1 MKKIYE
7 SGSGRCPIPKKLLLV
22 MKLTAFLFVVFT
34 MQVTATVYS
43 QNKKLSLNM
52 QGNSIKEVLQQIEAQ
67 SEYRFIYENEKV
79 NLDTKVSIRVT
90 DEVVEKILKQLFEKD
105 GINYSI
111 TDNNLILINPSDKQ
125 LKNLGQEFIN
135 SQQQKSVTGKVSD
148 SSGGGLPGVSVV
160 VKGTTTG
167 TITDMDGK
175 YSLGNVPA
183 NAILQFSF
191 LGMKSQEITVGSKT
205 AINVALADESI
216 GIEEVIAV
224 GYQTLKKSDLTG
236 SVSSVSAGNIV
247 QYPVSG
253 AQMGLQGKTSG
264 VSVVQNSGAPGAP
277 VSVRIRGSNS
287 IMGNNEPLYV
297 VDGFA
302 LAGTPSSIN
311 PNDIRSIEVLKDA
324 SSTAIYGSRGANGVI
339 LITTKSGKAGKTDI
353 VFDSYYAV
361 QQVSKT
367 IDMMNAR
374 EFAEIANE
382 RAANDGGVPYFTQDQ
397 INSFSE
403 GTNWQKELFQT
414 APMKNNS
421 LSFSGG
427 SEDTQY
433 FVSAN
438 IFDQS
443 GIIPNSFQNK
453 ISIRANI
460 VRKISEK
467 LMLTFSTNLMHRD
480 LSAIDINGQKGG
492 TTLSAALVA
501 PPTITPYDVN
511 GQYNKLR
518 VYNFSPNELDNP
530 IAMAKERKQ
539 LTNSKNVMVNST
551 LAYEPIKDLL
561 FKTSIGIESD
571 VSRENFYSSK
581 FLDRTPTGTGRIS
594 STDMMNILNEN
605 ILTYKKNFN
614 KVHEVN
620 ALAGATYQ
628 QCEILTYNTG
638 SVTGF
643 LTDEMAEYNLGAGSQ
658 VSLPV
663 SNLTNWAMLSFLS
676 RINYTYKSTYLL
688 TASLRSDGSSR
699 FAKGNRWGYFPSAAF
714 AWRIMNEDFMK
725 GINTNAIS
733 NLKYRLSWGMTG
745 NTGIEPYQT
754 LNTLRT
760 YTTVFNDAR
769 YIGFAPNNTS
779 LANPDLKWEKTS
791 QVNTGLDLGLLKDR
805 LSLTLDYY
813 RKDTKDLLALTQ
825 LPTSSGYR
833 NTISN
838 VGKIRNEGI
847 EFGLDAVI
855 SDRELKW
862 SVNANFTKNK
872 SEVISLPKGSDIFGE
887 AIPQPLAV
895 SVNMLREGEPVGV
908 FYGYL
913 EDGLDDKGAIKY
925 KDIDG
930 KAGITTDDR
939 TIIGD
944 PNPDFTYNLQS
955 NLSYKN
961 FDFIFMFQG
970 VSGGDIFNVNLTS
983 AGNSFYFGENQLKE
997 VYSNH
1002 WSAAKPDPTAK
1013 YPKIST
1019 KTTFSASD
1027 RFVEDGSFL
1036 RLKNIQLG
1044 YNFSLS
1050 KIGIKGKVYVSAQN
1064 VLTITDYS
1072 WYDPEVN
1079 TRGGGTSFSN
1089 GIDNLGY
1096 PNPKT
1101 YTIGAS
1107 LQF

>member
-1 MKKIYE
+1 MKLTF
-7 SGSGRCPIPKKLLLV
+7 GLLLV
-22 MKLTAFLFVVFT
+22 LIVQGWAINSYSQKVAINLDLKNADLINVLDEIERQTDFYFLFNYE
-34 MQVTATVYS
+34 QVHLGKKIDVRLSNSKIEDALNNILNGTGLNYLIKGRQIVITKEGSEQTGNLSAITA
-43 QNKKLSLNM
+43 
-52 QGNSIKEVLQQIEAQ
+52 
-67 SEYRFIYENEKV
+67 
-79 NLDTKVSIRVT
+79 
-90 DEVVEKILKQLFEKD
+90 
-105 GINYSI
+105 
-111 TDNNLILINPSDKQ
+111 
-125 LKNLGQEFIN
+125 
-135 SQQQKSVTGKVSD
+135 QQKSVSGKVTD
-148 SSGGGLPGVSVV
+148 STGGPMPGVSVV
-160 VKGTTTG
+160 VKGTTIG
-167 TITDMDGK
+167 TITDSNGN
-175 YSLGNVPA
+175 YSISNLPA
-183 NAILQFSF
+183 NALLQFSF
-191 LGMKSQEITVGSKT
+191 VGMKLQEIVVTGKT
-205 AINVALADESI
+205 TINVVLAEESI
-216 GIEEVIAV
+216 GLDEVVAV

-236 SVSSVSAGNIV
+236 SVSSVSAANIV

-253 AQMGLQGKTSG
+253 PQMGLQGKTSG
-264 VSVVQNSGAPGAP
+264 VMVIQNSGAPGAP

-287 IMGNNEPLYV
+287 IMGTNEPLYV

-302 LAGTPSSIN
+302 LASTPNSIN
-311 PNDIRSIEVLKDA
+311 PSDIRSIEVLKDA

-339 LITTKSGKAGKTDI
+339 LITTKSGKTGKTDI
-353 VFDSYYAV
+353 ILDSYYAV
-361 QQVSKT
+361 QEVSET

-382 RAANDGGVPYFTQDQ
+382 RAANDGGAPYFTQDQ
-397 INSFSE
+397 IKSFSE
-403 GTNWQKELFQT
+403 GTNWQKELFRT
-414 APMKNNS
+414 APMQNHS

-433 FVSAN
+433 FISAN

-443 GIIPNSFQNK
+443 GIIPNSSLNK
-453 ISIRANI
+453 VSIRANI
-460 VRKISEK
+460 VRRISEK
-467 LMLTFSTNLMHRD
+467 FMLTFNTNLMNRD

-501 PPTITPYDVN
+501 PPTITPYDEN

-518 VYNFSPNELDNP
+518 AYNFSPNELDNP
-530 IAMAKERKQ
+530 LAMARERKQ
-539 LTNSKNVMVNST
+539 LTNSKNVMLNTT

-561 FKTSIGIESD
+561 FKTSVGIESD

-605 ILTYKKNFN
+605 IVTYTKNFN
-614 KVHEVN
+614 KIHDVN
-620 ALAGATYQ
+620 ALAGLTYQ
-628 QCEILTYNTG
+628 ECEYLTYNTG

-643 LTDEMAEYNLGAGSQ
+643 LTDKMGEYNLGAGSQ
-658 VSLPV
+658 VSLPT
-663 SNLTNWAMLSFLS
+663 SNLTNWALLSFLG
-676 RINYTYKSTYLL
+676 RVNYTYNSTYLL
-688 TASLRSDGSSR
+688 TASIRSDGSSR

-725 GINTNAIS
+725 GVNTNTIS

-754 LNTLRT
+754 LNTLRS

-769 YIGFAPNNTS
+769 YIGFAPNNSS
-779 LANPDLKWEKTS
+779 LANPDLEWEKTS
-791 QVNTGLDLGLLKDR
+791 QINTGLDLGFLKDR
-805 LSLTLDYY
+805 LLLTLDFY

-847 EFGLDAVI
+847 ELGMDAVI
-855 SDRELKW
+855 FDRELKW
-862 SVNANFTKNK
+862 TANVNFTKNK

-887 AIPQPLAV
+887 SIPQPLAV

-930 KAGITTDDR
+930 KAGITADDR

-955 NLSYKN
+955 KLSYKN
-961 FDFIFMFQG
+961 FDFGFMFQG

-1002 WSAAKPDPTAK
+1002 WSAANPNPNAK

-1027 RFVEDGSFL
+1027 RFIEDGSFL
-1036 RLKNIQLG
+1036 RLKNVQLG
-1044 YNFSLS
+1044 YNFSLFNS
-1050 KIGIKGKVYVSAQN
+1050 GIKGKLYVSAQN
-1064 VLTITDYS
+1064 LLTLTDYS

-1079 TRGGGTSFSN
+1079 TRGGNTSFSN

-1096 PNPKT
+1096 PTPKT